1 MKKYILLTISFII
14 LIITIVGVSISIL
27 MKNNLESEIKDLN
40 QDIHEKELLIENS
53 SSDKEKLEK
62 EYNDLK
68 EELKDKVE
76 EYNIWEN
83 LKEKITK

>member
-14 LIITIVGVSISIL
+14 LIITIIGVSISIL
-27 MKNNLESEIKDLN
+27 MKNNLEIEIKNLN
-40 QDIHEKELLIENS
+40 QYIK
-53 SSDKEKLEK
+53 EK
-62 EYNDLK
+62 EYSDLK